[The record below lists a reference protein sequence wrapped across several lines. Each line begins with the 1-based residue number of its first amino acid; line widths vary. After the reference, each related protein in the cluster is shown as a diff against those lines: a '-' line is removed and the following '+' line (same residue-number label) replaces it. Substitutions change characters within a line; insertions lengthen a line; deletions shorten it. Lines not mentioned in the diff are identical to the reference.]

1 MATMVARKRPAP
13 EVEPAMSRVAALM
26 PAYNPG
32 PEINE
37 AIESLVNSTYP
48 CDIYIVDDGS
58 KVSVADVLPNFPRT
72 KVIRLE
78 KNCGVARALN
88 AGLKE
93 ILRQPYDF
101 VARLDADD
109 ISHPDRIAK
118 QVAFLDRHPDI
129 AAVGAWARFTD
140 ENSGRT
146 LFIERTPDQP
156 EAVKKALYQNTVVV
170 HSSVMLRADVLKQVG
185 PYSLNY
191 PVAEDYELFRRIS
204 QQYALANIP
213 SVLVDRR
220 LSWGGVSLTRRRRQL
235 FDRLMIQLRYFRAAE
250 PRAWAGLAKTL
261 LLFCIPVSVI
271 AKIKEYRG
279 RS

>member
-1 MATMVARKRPAP
+1 MATMVARKRLAP
-13 EVEPAMSRVAALM
+13 EVEPAAPRVAALM
-26 PAYNPG
+26 PAYNPR

-37 AIESLVNSTYP
+37 AVESLINSTYP

-58 KVSVADVLPNFPRT
+58 KVPVAEVLPNFPRT

-78 KNCGVARALN
+78 KNGGVARALN

-109 ISHPDRIAK
+109 ISRPDRIAK

-129 AAVGAWARFTD
+129 AAVGGWARFTD

-146 LFIERTPDQP
+146 LFIERTPDKP
-156 EAVKKALYQNTVVV
+156 ELVQKALYQNTVVV
-170 HSSVMLRADVLKQVG
+170 HSSVMLRTDVLKQVG
-185 PYSLNY
+185 PYSLDY

-204 QQYALANIP
+204 QHHALANIP
-213 SVLVDRR
+213 TVLVDRR
-220 LSWGGVSLTRRRRQL
+220 LSWGGVSLMRRRRQL

-261 LLFCIPVSVI
+261 LLFCIPAPVI

>member
-1 MATMVARKRPAP
+1 MATMVARKRLAP

-26 PAYNPG
+26 PAYNSG
-32 PEINE
+32 EEINE
-37 AIESLVNSTYP
+37 AVESLVNSTYP

-58 KVSVADVLPNFPRT
+58 AVPITGVLRDFPRT

-78 KNCGVARALN
+78 QNGGVARALN

-93 ILRQPYDF
+93 ILKQPYDF

-118 QVAFLDRHPDI
+118 QVEFMDRHPDI
-129 AAVGAWARFTD
+129 AAVGGWARFTD

-146 LFIERTPDQP
+146 LFIERTPDKP
-156 EAVKKALYQNTVVV
+156 ELVSKALYQNTVVV
-170 HSSVMLRADVLKQVG
+170 HSSVMLRADVLREVG
-185 PYSLNY
+185 PYSVDY
-191 PVAEDYELFRRIS
+191 PVAEDYELFRRIA
-204 QQYALANIP
+204 QHYPLANIP

-235 FDRLMIQLRYFRAAE
+235 FDRLMIQLRYFRARE
-250 PRAWAGLAKTL
+250 PRAWTGLAKTL